1 MPGFLSGR
9 QQPLWRGPAP
19 GAASLLLP
27 LALFIPVQVGALALP
42 LGSARSTID
51 WEADPAVQA
60 QQGFGTD
67 PKHDRPFAQEPLP
80 QGPPDSGDRTDGTPS
95 TPSLELN
102 GLIEAGWGHLV
113 PFSGSPKSEWGINTL
128 ELMLTLKPHPWI
140 TAQASLD
147 YEDNGRVPPYLD
159 VAHILAG
166 PPNGSWFLDLGQL
179 YLPFGRYDTHMVSD
193 PLTLNLGETRD
204 ITAALGFE
212 WEGLFG
218 AAYSFSHADRT
229 GDTGK
234 LDEWGAEL
242 GYAGKPGGSVLT
254 LALGYNS
261 DLGNSNTLRYLVAP
275 SAQISGIAFSIL
287 RETGPWTFIGEVV
300 SATRPF
306 GPDAG
311 EALAGQSPSAW
322 MLEVDYDF
330 EFLDKGAQLALGYQG
345 SSEALALDLPKSRGL
360 VTFNLG
366 LYQGTTLQLEWA
378 LNQDYDESAGGTG
391 KTGNTFAAQVTV
403 RF

>member
-1 MPGFLSGR
+1 M
-9 QQPLWRGPAP
+9 
-19 GAASLLLP
+19 
-27 LALFIPVQVGALALP
+27 
-42 LGSARSTID
+42 
-51 WEADPAVQA
+51 
-60 QQGFGTD
+60 
-67 PKHDRPFAQEPLP
+67 
-80 QGPPDSGDRTDGTPS
+80 
-95 TPSLELN
+95 
-102 GLIEAGWGHLV
+102 
-113 PFSGSPKSEWGINTL
+113 
-128 ELMLTLKPHPWI
+128 
-140 TAQASLD
+140 
-147 YEDNGRVPPYLD
+147 
-159 VAHILAG
+159 
-166 PPNGSWFLDLGQL
+166 
-179 YLPFGRYDTHMVSD
+179 
-193 PLTLNLGETRD
+193 
-204 ITAALGFE
+204 
-212 WEGLFG
+212 
-218 AAYSFSHADRT
+218 
-229 GDTGK
+229 
-234 LDEWGAEL
+234 
-242 GYAGKPGGSVLT
+242 
-254 LALGYNS
+254 ALGYNS

-391 KTGNTFAAQVTV
+391 KTGNNFADQITV